1 MKMAILSKIIYR
13 FNSFSF
19 MFPLLQSQGNKNNIL
34 LSQNQ
39 RCVPMEQ
46 NKWHTSTVNWFLTKI
61 QLHMGEK
68 TTSSTNGFEKTN
80 IFMSRSKTRFLSL
93 FLHNDQGSQHKTS
106 NFKTIRKNGSTFQ
119 DKAIGR
125 NFLNST
131 SLYSGKKTN
140 NWQIKSHHFF

>member
-1 MKMAILSKIIYR
+1 MCQWNRINDIQALSTDSWPRYNYTWEKR
-13 FNSFSF
+13 Q
-19 MFPLLQSQGNKNNIL
+19 PLQQMVLRKLI
-34 LSQNQ
+34 
-39 RCVPMEQ
+39 
-46 NKWHTSTVNWFLTKI
+46 
-61 QLHMGEK
+61 
-68 TTSSTNGFEKTN
+68 

-140 NWQIKSHHFF
+140 NWQIKSHHFFLNLSLNVHGCFPICIHTKKKKKHHIPWDYCKRQLWASM